1 MEGVFVGYRYYD
13 RKNMDALFP
22 FGHSLSYT
30 TFSYSNLRFNKEGF
44 KDIENVQCH
53 VDVTNIGPV
62 FGKCVVQLYV
72 SDNTNYE
79 NRPLKELKGFKKLSL
94 QPGEMKTVDIELNKR
109 SFEYWNTEIHDWYAP
124 TSEYEI
130 LIGNSSRDIRIQG
143 KVHVE
148 STKKNIH
155 FVTNNSTFVDVY
167 DDPITKP
174 ALDKLLAD
182 FPNQK
187 EWMDSND
194 EEHEFW
200 RICVRDFSTFK
211 ILKFLIQNHFAY
223 K

>member
-1 MEGVFVGYRYYD
+1 M
-13 RKNMDALFP
+13 
-22 FGHSLSYT
+22 
-30 TFSYSNLRFNKEGF
+30 
-44 KDIENVQCH
+44 
-53 VDVTNIGPV
+53 
-62 FGKCVVQLYV
+62 
-72 SDNTNYE
+72 
-79 NRPLKELKGFKKLSL
+79 KELKGFKKLSL

-155 FVTNNSTFVDVY
+155 YVTNNSTFADVY

-200 RICVRDFSTFK
+200 RICVRDFPLRSLALFFEFK
-211 ILKFLIQNHFAY
+211 GNEIEQVIKEANELIDAAN